1 MISLIII
8 SEMIFLSISGIYY
21 MSLMAYKGQDQ
32 FHKKKVVL
40 AVVMFGCSMP
50 GVLTCVTGDLQEKEW
65 ETGFLTCSLT
75 LLVIAVVWLL
85 FLLRERFRNRLLW
98 EEEGKVSIREEIF
111 QADSVKEPV
120 TRKQI
125 LCLVV
130 LTFVYGILIFY
141 RLGSRETPQTSLE
154 LSTDGIRDEIVLDRR
169 REGCRKR
176 SDLSGA
182 YGGPA
187 GCGFLL

>member
-8 SEMIFLSISGIYY
+8 SEVIFLSISGIYY

-32 FHKKKVVL
+32 FHKKKVIL

-85 FLLRERFRNRLLW
+85 FLLRERLCNRLLW
-98 EEEGKVSIREEIF
+98 EEEKVSIREEIF

-130 LTFVYGILIFY
+130 LTFV
-141 RLGSRETPQTSLE
+141 
-154 LSTDGIRDEIVLDRR
+154 
-169 REGCRKR
+169 
-176 SDLSGA
+176 
-182 YGGPA
+182 
-187 GCGFLL
+187 